1 MIMACRRLLLAA
13 SVILNIVLFW
23 ALVWGEQGLVAYRS
37 LKGELDALQA
47 RAELLSEKNITLS
60 REIKLLESD
69 DKYIEQM
76 IRKRL
81 NFIKENEVWYIFP
94 DSGRAEGANETEN

>member
-1 MIMACRRLLLAA
+1 MAFRRLFLLA
-13 SVILNIVLFW
+13 SLILNIVLFW
-23 ALVWGEQGLVAYRS
+23 ALVWGGQGLVAYKALRR
-37 LKGELDALQA
+37 ELDV
-47 RAELLSEKNITLS
+47 LSERADILNEKNVQLS

-81 NFIKENEVWYIFP
+81 NFIRENEVWYIFP
-94 DSGRAEGANETEN
+94 GNGRAEGANETEN

>member
-1 MIMACRRLLLAA
+1 MTYRHLLLGA
-13 SVILNIVLFW
+13 SIILNLVLFG
-23 ALVWGEQGLVAYRS
+23 ALIWGEQGLVAYRG
-37 LKGELDALQA
+37 LRQELDALGA
-47 RAELLSEKNITLS
+47 RAEALSEENIRLS

-81 NFIKENEVWYIFP
+81 NYIKENEIWYIFP
-94 DSGRAEGANETEN
+94 KDRGVEGADETEN